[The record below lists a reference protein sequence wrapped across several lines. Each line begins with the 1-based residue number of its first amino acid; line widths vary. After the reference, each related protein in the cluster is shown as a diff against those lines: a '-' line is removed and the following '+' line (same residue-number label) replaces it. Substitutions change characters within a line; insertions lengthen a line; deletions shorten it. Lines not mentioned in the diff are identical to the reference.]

1 MEYLRQLK
9 GFLRE
14 QPALG
19 DGSEEMSIR
28 EALLSLEKHVTH
40 YCRKHQIKSPPPD
53 SKVHEHW
60 NTWIL
65 QPSAFK
71 PYTSTCTYYCT
82 VYMNWGGGV
91 VVR

>member
-53 SKVHEHW
+53 SKVHEYW
-60 NTWIL
+60 NS
-65 QPSAFK
+65 QKFN
-71 PYTSTCTYYCT
+71 STYMPPVHI
-82 VYMNWGGGV
+82 VYII
-91 VVR
+91 